1 MSKLVF
7 IVDDEQSIA
16 KLLSFWVKDKW
27 GYEVEIF
34 SNSESMLKKFSS
46 KPDIILLAEWN
57 IKPVY
62 PRHWMIADIV
72 MTMKTPAG
80 CQ

>member
-34 SNSESMLKKFSS
+34 SNSESMLKKISFKTRPHFAGYYASWFG
-46 KPDIILLAEWN
+46 WN
-57 IKPVY
+57 RNSEKN
-62 PRHWMIADIV
+62 
-72 MTMKTPAG
+72 KTN
-80 CQ
+80 